1 MVLTNLIL
9 GIINQLN
16 YFNMRNLFLKPAS
29 LLFGMLILVSSCATI
44 DELNEEQLVVTE
56 TFDYQKFYND
66 YKSEIHNLNR
76 EEFAGLNVNL
86 RLLALQDFSSEKKY
100 DWWMEKMDNTMKL
113 ESLTKE
119 QVDFVRTVKEMFN
132 PKFYDKDNEE
142 KYDLVDFVEMNA
154 YKIGIDNELIS
165 KIFMELN
172 DLDTDLN
179 LINSSPRWSLATPTS
194 AKTLRIDNDNI
205 LVNYAKPT
213 DPIGTGP
220 NCQNYSCWFCSPIG
234 DCDCT
239 TNCTYVPNACG
250 IYNGFDCHAT
260 CCP

>member
-1 MVLTNLIL
+1 
-9 GIINQLN
+9 
-16 YFNMRNLFLKPAS
+16 MRNLFLKPAS
-29 LLFGMLILVSSCATI
+29 LLFGMLILVSFCATI

-119 QVDFVRTVKEMFN
+119 QVDFFRTVKEMFN

-179 LINSSPRWSLATPTS
+179 LINSSPRWSLLHQ
-194 AKTLRIDNDNI
+194 LR
-205 LVNYAKPT
+205 
-213 DPIGTGP
+213 
-220 NCQNYSCWFCSPIG
+220 QR
-234 DCDCT
+234 
-239 TNCTYVPNACG
+239 
-250 IYNGFDCHAT
+250 H
-260 CCP
+260 